1 MGEGGAPSISRDR
14 EPDVRSLVDP
24 WESRDTSMHRPSL
37 YIRFCAA
44 AFALLIGS
52 SAISPAI
59 EAVHMVVV
67 CSDEGD
73 EGDEV
78 VEALPTVPPCHPQE
92 EAPADESAELLC
104 CPSDAVFEPVPVP
117 RVLQDVHQSLV
128 AVEHPELIIDT
139 RPIQVFGLELQEQV
153 PRGIPSV
160 GLPVFNASLLI

>member
-1 MGEGGAPSISRDR
+1 
-14 EPDVRSLVDP
+14 
-24 WESRDTSMHRPSL
+24 MHRPSL

-59 EAVHMVVV
+59 AAVHMVVV
-67 CSDEGD
+67 CSDEGDEGD

-104 CPSDAVFEPVPVP
+104 CPSDAVFKPVPVP

-128 AVEHPELIIDT
+128 AVEQDRKST
-139 RPIQVFGLELQEQV
+139 RLNSSHV
-153 PRGIPSV
+153 
-160 GLPVFNASLLI
+160 